1 MGKLSQSYVHGASQ
15 LPLIGDT
22 IGVHLDHIAAR
33 APERPALIVR
43 QQRTR
48 WSYAEFQ
55 RRAEELAAGLIAL
68 GFKPG
73 DRLGIWSPNNA
84 EWVLLQF
91 ATAKAGIILV
101 NINPAYRLHE
111 LEYALNTVGCLGV
124 IVAPVFKT
132 SDYIAMVRSLCP
144 ELGLSPPGA
153 LASSRLPALRWVI
166 RLGTEKSAGM
176 LNFDDI
182 ASEATLQSRRRLAE
196 LRSELQF
203 DDPINIQFTSGTT
216 GNPKGATLTHHNIL
230 NNGFFIGEAWFW
242 AISPASPM
250 PAAWCFRAKAS
261 RLWPSW
267 RRLPKSV
274 APVYMASRPCSSPCS
289 ITRVSGSSM
298 FRAFALESWQAA
310 PAPSR

>member
-144 ELGLSPPGA
+144 ELGLSPPS
-153 LASSRLPALRWVI
+153 ASAPRNPPA
-166 RLGTEKSAGM
+166 
-176 LNFDDI
+176 
-182 ASEATLQSRRRLAE
+182 
-196 LRSELQF
+196 
-203 DDPINIQFTSGTT
+203 
-216 GNPKGATLTHHNIL
+216 
-230 NNGFFIGEAWFW
+230 
-242 AISPASPM
+242 
-250 PAAWCFRAKAS
+250 C
-261 RLWPSW
+261 
-267 RRLPKSV
+267 
-274 APVYMASRPCSSPCS
+274 
-289 ITRVSGSSM
+289 
-298 FRAFALESWQAA
+298 
-310 PAPSR
+310 